1 MSQSIGQP
9 SGQPTATHG
18 ASPPA
23 RAHEGAPVHS
33 SASAPVDR
41 FAGAQTNPIG
51 ATEPNLLPVMAPCR
65 DVAPGAA
72 LRWLAKGWD
81 DFKRAPALSLGY
93 GVAIMLLSMIVTGIG
108 IKFGSYWAA
117 LILLSGFVFVAPL
130 LALGL
135 YSVSRQIHNQ
145 QFHNGPAPSF
155 ARSVEAAR
163 RALGTAMVY
172 ALALLVLFLVWAR
185 AASMVHVFFPPSA
198 TPTLAEL
205 ATFLIIGTAVGSI
218 FSLVAFVAS
227 AFSLPM
233 ICDRDTDAVT
243 AIVTSV
249 NAVLRN
255 KPAMAVWAAIIV
267 ALTAIGFATALIGLA
282 VIIPLLGYATWHAYV
297 ETVDARA
304 WPTNG

>member
-1 MSQSIGQP
+1 MSQPIGQV
-9 SGQPTATHG
+9 SDQPTATHG
-18 ASPPA
+18 
-23 RAHEGAPVHS
+23 V
-33 SASAPVDR
+33 SAP
-41 FAGAQTNPIG
+41 ANASTPAGANTSPHPGAQTNPLG
-51 ATEPNLLPVMAPCR
+51 ATDPNLLPFMAPCR
-65 DVAPGAA
+65 EVAPGAP
-72 LRWLAKGWD
+72 LRWVAMGWD

-93 GVAIMLLSMIVTGIG
+93 GIAIMILSMIVTGIG
-108 IKFGSYWAA
+108 LKYGSYWAA

-155 ARSVEAAR
+155 ARSVEATR
-163 RALGTAMVY
+163 KALGTSMVY

-185 AASMVHVFFPPSA
+185 AASMVHVFFPQNA
-198 TPTLAEL
+198 TPSLAEL
-205 ATFLIIGTAVGSI
+205 ATFLAIGTAVGSV
-218 FSLVAFVAS
+218 FSLVTFVAS

-233 ICDRDTDAVT
+233 ICDRDTDAIT

-255 KPAMAVWAAIIV
+255 KPAMAAWAAIIV
-267 ALTAIGFATALIGLA
+267 VLTAIGFATALIGLA
-282 VIIPLLGYATWHAYV
+282 VIIPLLGYATWHGYV

>member
-1 MSQSIGQP
+1 MSQPIGQV
-9 SGQPTATHG
+9 SDQPTATHG
-18 ASPPA
+18 VSAPANASTPA
-23 RAHEGAPVHS
+23 GANTSPHPGAP
-33 SASAPVDR
+33 
-41 FAGAQTNPIG
+41 TNPIG
-51 ATEPNLLPVMAPCR
+51 ATDPNLLPFMAPCR
-65 DVAPGAA
+65 EVAPGAP
-72 LRWLAKGWD
+72 LRWLAMGWD

-108 IKFGSYWAA
+108 LKYGSYWAA

-155 ARSVEAAR
+155 ARSVEATR
-163 RALGTAMVY
+163 KALGTSMVY

-185 AASMVHVFFPPSA
+185 AASMVHVFFPQNA

-205 ATFLIIGTAVGSI
+205 ATFLAIGTAVGSV
-218 FSLVAFVAS
+218 FSLVTFVAS

-233 ICDRDTDAVT
+233 ICDRDTDAIT

-255 KPAMAVWAAIIV
+255 KPAMAAWAAIIV
-267 ALTAIGFATALIGLA
+267 VLTAIGFATALIGLA

>member
-1 MSQSIGQP
+1 MSQP
-9 SGQPTATHG
+9 TDQPTATHG
-18 ASPPA
+18 AAAPEVAPVSVHAHPPTSPHP
-23 RAHEGAPVHS
+23 GAP
-33 SASAPVDR
+33 
-41 FAGAQTNPIG
+41 TNPLG
-51 ATEPNLLPVMAPCR
+51 ATDPNLLPFMAPCR
-65 DVAPGAA
+65 EVAPGAP
-72 LRWLAKGWD
+72 LRWLAKGWE

-93 GVAIMLLSMIVTGIG
+93 GIAIMILSMIVTGIG
-108 IKFGSYWAA
+108 LKYGSYWAA

-155 ARSVEAAR
+155 ARSVEATR
-163 RALGTAMVY
+163 KALGTSMVY

-185 AASMVHVFFPPSA
+185 AASMVHVFFPQNA

-205 ATFLIIGTAVGSI
+205 ATFLAIGTAVGSI
-218 FSLVAFVAS
+218 FSLVTFVAS

-255 KPAMAVWAAIIV
+255 KPAMIAWAALIV
-267 ALTAIGFATALIGLA
+267 VLTAIGFATALIGLA